1 MNGKMLTGRKTQGTK
16 KTGGTPVFLV
26 PRSVGRPRC
35 SRAGCGSGNRIRGD
49 AKAQAGRKAG
59 AGRGTRPEGATA
71 PEGADRYANDKRLR
85 RADAGAA
92 SAIGARGASGTSLH
106 QASGVTDAVRCVM
119 PSGTLPVASETVAA
133 RARAWC
139 PRGHCSFA
147 RKSNRYDTIHSRE
160 ESISLRPKG

>member
-1 MNGKMLTGRKTQGTK
+1 
-16 KTGGTPVFLV
+16 
-26 PRSVGRPRC
+26 
-35 SRAGCGSGNRIRGD
+35 
-49 AKAQAGRKAG
+49 AQAGRKAG

-147 RKSNRYDTIHSRE
+147 RTVTIRYIAARKVYPYAPRANKHSAGAVRKCE
-160 ESISLRPKG
+160 AYANGSIECCI